1 MNNMTELHEAL
12 VRVVLAGRELSDV
25 LSEITRIAC
34 GVMPS
39 VEAASITLIRGEEPF
54 TAAYEGQMALD
65 ADELQYE
72 RGYGP
77 CMDAGRAGQVLLI
90 DDMRSD
96 QRWPDY
102 AQHAAAHG
110 VLSSLSVPLPFQGV
124 TIGALNTYAERPQ
137 VFDDHDVE
145 LAEEVAA
152 WVAVAV
158 GNAEAAARTSE
169 DLNQLRTMMMT
180 RAFIEQAKG
189 ILMERHK
196 IKEDEAFTILTHASQ
211 RTNTKLRDVA
221 AELVRTGTLPS
232 RGNRPVAK
240 NYPKDSSSN

>member
-1 MNNMTELHEAL
+1 MNNMAELHEAL

-124 TIGALNTYAERPQ
+124 TIGALNTYAERSQ

-240 NYPKDSSSN
+240 NYPEGQQ